1 MFESYAVGGGALLRK
16 LLLEEGSVVEV
27 GGIYRLDF
35 QRALVLTADKW
46 KEDAGGIPPYCFLLA
61 TSQHSGSDSEGDPDD
76 DEILLLRVEGVAGL
90 AQERDLL
97 AVREEALRE
106 ALVSGRDPSVSEVMF
121 SVDPYTRERISFTGL
136 DCAVLGTFYED
147 RDEGVARLAWGSDV
161 DNFYASSTYRVY
173 KPHGTVLSR
182 VASYVRPADAD
193 AAVLVPFG
201 VVRYSSTRRRARVA
215 GHDDAQVQINVA
227 DFIGQKT
234 GMFGMTRMGKSN
246 TMKTVVT
253 QVFIAS
259 AKRQHKVGQLVFDPQ
274 GEYANINTQ
283 DRTALAAIGEEHVR
297 IYLFGEVPV
306 DRPHVRPLGINFFD
320 QSQIGLV
327 QEMIHDVLTSGGATA
342 GYVSDFL
349 AAELSDSDDHSRRA
363 RASRAR
369 LLLYGALL
377 KAGFRPPEDFRV
389 AVSLKGALAE
399 RLTSAGV
406 PVRSHKGWASIP
418 HSSLTQVIDWL
429 LQHADDPD
437 VSEFGDDVSYKSVSP
452 IYSGVSGGRAV
463 RGFRNLISL
472 QGFHN
477 PATARPVNEEIYQ
490 DLLDGRLV
498 IVDLHLGPQSVVKR
512 LSESI
517 VTHLIGRQTE
527 AFTGAVEPPSIQVVV
542 EEAHNLFDRRIYAES
557 VDPWVRLAKEAAKL
571 NIGLIYA
578 TQEVTGV
585 APQVLANTK
594 NWVVAH
600 LNNDREVSELSRFYD
615 FRSFAPAIIRSE
627 DKGYVR
633 LKTESSPYIVPV
645 QVALFGSDMINEA
658 REAVGLAAAT
668 FVDGAQD

>member
-1 MFESYAVGGGALLRK
+1 MFDSYPVGSGALLRQ
-16 LLLEEGSVVEV
+16 LLLEPDSVVDV

-35 QRALVLTADKW
+35 DRALVLTADKW

-61 TSQHSGSDSEGDPDD
+61 TSQRPGDSGED
-76 DEILLLRVEGVAGL
+76 DEVLLLRVEGVADL

-106 ALVSGRDPSVSEVMF
+106 SLVSGRDPSVAEVMF
-121 SVDPYTRERISFTGL
+121 SIDPYTRERISFTGL

-147 RDEGVARLAWGSDV
+147 RENGMARLAWGSDV

-173 KPHGTVLSR
+173 KPHGDVLSL
-182 VASYVRPADAD
+182 VASYVRPSDVD
-193 AAVLVPFG
+193 SAVPVPIG
-201 VVRYSSTRRRARVA
+201 VVRYSSTRRRARAA
-215 GHDDAQVQINVA
+215 GQHESAVKINVA

-246 TMKTVVT
+246 TMKTVIT
-253 QVFIAS
+253 QVFIA
-259 AKRQHKVGQLVFDPQ
+259 AAQQDRKVGQLIFDPQ

-283 DRTALAAIGEEHVR
+283 DEGALAAIGEEHVR
-297 IYLFGEVPV
+297 IYLFGSAPAN
-306 DRPHVRPLGINFFD
+306 RPHVRPLGINFFD
-320 QSQIGLV
+320 QAQIGLV
-327 QEMIHDVLTSGGATA
+327 QEMIHDSLSAAGTA
-342 GYVSDFL
+342 SGYVKDFL
-349 AAELSDSDDHSRRA
+349 AAELSESEDFGRNA

-377 KAGFRPPEDFRV
+377 KAGFAPPQNFQVR
-389 AVSLKGALAE
+389 VSLKGAIAQELDA
-399 RLTSAGV
+399 AGIAIQ
-406 PVRSHKGWASIP
+406 SNNGWAYIP
-418 HSSLTQVIDWL
+418 ASLIGQTIDWL
-429 LQHADDPD
+429 LANEDISD
-437 VSEFGDDVSYKSVSP
+437 VKDFGDDPSYKSVIP
-452 IYSGVSGGRAV
+452 IYSGMSGGREV

-472 QGFHN
+472 RAFHN

-490 DLLDGRLV
+490 DLLDGKIV
-498 IVDLHLGPQSVVKR
+498 VVDLHLGPQSVIKR

-517 VTHLIGRQTE
+517 VTYLIGQQTE
-527 AFTGAVEPPSIQVVV
+527 TFTGALEPPSIQVVV
-542 EEAHNLFDRRIYAES
+542 EEAHNLFDRATYGES
-557 VDPWVRLAKEAAKL
+557 LDPWVRLAKEAAKL

-600 LNNDREVSELSRFYD
+600 LNNEREVNELSRFYD
-615 FRSFAPAIIRSE
+615 FRAFAPAIIRSE

-633 LKTESSPYIVPV
+633 LKTESSPFIVPV
-645 QVALFGSDMINEA
+645 QVALFGPDMINEA
-658 REAVGLAAAT
+658 RVAVGLEP
-668 FVDGAQD
+668 VDFEDGEE